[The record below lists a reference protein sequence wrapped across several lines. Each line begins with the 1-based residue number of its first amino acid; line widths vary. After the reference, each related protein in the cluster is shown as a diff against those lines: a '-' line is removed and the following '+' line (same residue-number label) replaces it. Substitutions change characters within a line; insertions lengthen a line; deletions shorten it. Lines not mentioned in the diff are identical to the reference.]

1 MPRAL
6 EIDATG
12 FRCPVNGF
20 TSDRQYLRK
29 AASIAVADLF
39 VVSGQTLAVSSTIV
53 NPGGVNEAQLL
64 SFAFST
70 GPNCLQMKGKALN
83 GGAPPAYPSPEVH
96 AARI

>member
-1 MPRAL
+1 MPHAL

-12 FRCPVNGF
+12 FRCPANGF

-29 AASIAVADLF
+29 ALTIASADLF
-39 VVSGQTLAVSSTIV
+39 VVSGQTLAVATTIV
-53 NPGGVNEAQLL
+53 NPGGINEAQIL

-70 GPNCLQMKGKALN
+70 SPNCLQMKGKGLS
-83 GGAPPAYPSPEVH
+83 GGTPPAYPSPEVH